1 MKKSCVQWTHLFLP
15 PRVSVLLPN
24 SICGSKGIGS
34 PCSPPSP
41 PPPPGA
47 AFPSRNAQQTK
58 PRSGQLDTVAVQLT
72 GHQHLQQS
80 RASYCQHTFAC
91 GIYSPISKLSWPVD
105 RHQPTLL
112 IGTAH
117 GAIRF
122 PHTKEEPLFGLAGR
136 AVSVVHWMKSKQAP
150 MWSLLRGTQE
160 PSLTG
165 LNCMCGWLLWCVK
178 QFEPVHVLD
187 SWQAMTVIIRVPWAG
202 DAWCTIANLC
212 RKALQEAWC
221 HFSDPWVPGG
231 DGITI
236 GSTMSASANH
246 PVLHKST
253 CCSLHPTHQACT
265 RSRILP
271 RRSALSSAGGCNE
284 SRLWA
289 FHVCCRISGSFP
301 PQHVNDCVYC
311 ATHSTCNTRVSS
323 HRWLS

>member
-1 MKKSCVQWTHLFLP
+1 MPLPTTAPSLKGPNVSACPSEKFLIRLASCLSHTSNEKVMRPMDAPVPPTEGQCLASQQHLRQQGDWQP
-15 PRVSVLLPN
+15 LLP
-24 SICGSKGIGS
+24 SL
-34 PCSPPSP
+34 PP

-221 HFSDPWVPGG
+221 HFPDPWVPG
-231 DGITI
+231 
-236 GSTMSASANH
+236 A
-246 PVLHKST
+246 
-253 CCSLHPTHQACT
+253 
-265 RSRILP
+265 P
-271 RRSALSSAGGCNE
+271 R
-284 SRLWA
+284 W
-289 FHVCCRISGSFP
+289 
-301 PQHVNDCVYC
+301 
-311 ATHSTCNTRVSS
+311 
-323 HRWLS
+323 